1 MGETMILPLLMMF
14 GGCAQKAPPVAKAEP
29 VSIPD
34 TPFDGDIH
42 MELSIVDAEFTE
54 ASLSCRGV
62 RDQRPIV
69 DGKVTFYKVPAYS
82 CMLKLLPR
90 SVIVNIDPTPK
101 ASCAYQNKQLECQ
114 Q

>member
-1 MGETMILPLLMMF
+1 MMKILPLFLLL
-14 GGCAQKAPPVAKAEP
+14 GACAKKIAPKTAPEP
-29 VSIPD
+29 MTIPD

-42 MELSIVDAEFTE
+42 MELSIVDEEFTE

-90 SVIVNIDPTPK
+90 SVIVNIDPVAK
-101 ASCAYQNKQLECQ
+101 ATCEYANNKLQCQ